1 MAGRAPT
8 SKENPVA
15 ISAHTRPAAAS
26 SGNGHGGHGGGGS
39 DEATIGELVATAS
52 RDVSLLIR
60 QEVELAKT
68 EMKAAATS
76 AGLGAAFLGAA
87 GFLGFFAFLAT
98 TIAAGEGLHAAG
110 IGRAYSFLI
119 VTGAY
124 LIIAGVLALFAV
136 ARLKKVGP
144 PKRAIQTVKDDVAWI
159 KHPTVAPTTKIESH

>member
-1 MAGRAPT
+1 M
-8 SKENPVA
+8 A

-26 SGNGHGGHGGGGS
+26 SSNGHGGSAS

-68 EMKAAATS
+68 EVKAAATS
-76 AGLGAAFLGAA
+76 AGLGAAFLGLA
-87 GFLGFFAFLAT
+87 GFLGFFAFFAI

-119 VTGAY
+119 VTAAY
-124 LIIAGVLALFAV
+124 LVVAGLLGLFAV

>member
-1 MAGRAPT
+1 M
-8 SKENPVA
+8 A

-26 SGNGHGGHGGGGS
+26 SSNGRGGS
-39 DEATIGELVATAS
+39 ASGEETIGELVATAS

-68 EMKAAATS
+68 EVKAAATS
-76 AGLGAAFLGAA
+76 AGLGAAFLALA
-87 GFLGFFAFLAT
+87 GFLGFFAFFAI
-98 TIAAGEGLHAAG
+98 TIAAGEGLHATG

-119 VTGAY
+119 VTAAY
-124 LIIAGVLALFAV
+124 LIVAGLLSLFAV

-159 KHPTVAPTTKIESH
+159 KHPTVVPTTKIESH

>member
-1 MAGRAPT
+1 LAGPAPT

-26 SGNGHGGHGGGGS
+26 SGNAHGGTPS
-39 DEATIGELVATAS
+39 AEATIGELVATAS
-52 RDVSLLIR
+52 RDVSLLIH

-76 AGLGAAFLGAA
+76 AGLGAAFLGLA
-87 GFLGFFAFLAT
+87 GFLGFFAFFAI

-124 LIIAGVLALFAV
+124 LIVAGLLGLFAV
-136 ARLKKVGP
+136 GRLKRVGP

>member
-1 MAGRAPT
+1 
-8 SKENPVA
+8 VA

-26 SGNGHGGHGGGGS
+26 SGNGHGGPAPA
-39 DEATIGELVATAS
+39 EATIGELVATAS

-76 AGLGAAFLGAA
+76 AGLGAAFLAVA
-87 GFLGFFAFLAT
+87 GVLGFFAFFAI

-124 LIIAGVLALFAV
+124 LIVAGLLALFAV
-136 ARLKKVGP
+136 GRLKKVGP

>member
-1 MAGRAPT
+1 M
-8 SKENPVA
+8 A

-26 SGNGHGGHGGGGS
+26 SGNGHGGS
-39 DEATIGELVATAS
+39 ASEEATIGELVATAS

-60 QEVELAKT
+60 QEMELAKT

-76 AGLGAAFLGAA
+76 AGLGAAFLGVA
-87 GFLGFFAFLAT
+87 GFLGFFAFFAI
-98 TIAAGEGLHAAG
+98 TIAAGEGLHATG
-110 IGRAYSFLI
+110 IGLAYSFLI

-124 LIIAGVLALFAV
+124 LVVAGLLALFAV

>member
-1 MAGRAPT
+1 M
-8 SKENPVA
+8 A

-26 SGNGHGGHGGGGS
+26 SGNGHGGS
-39 DEATIGELVATAS
+39 ASEEATIGELVATAS

-60 QEVELAKT
+60 QEMELAKT

-76 AGLGAAFLGAA
+76 AGLGAAFLGVA
-87 GFLGFFAFLAT
+87 GFLGFFAFFAI
-98 TIAAGEGLHAAG
+98 TIAAGEGLHATG

-124 LIIAGVLALFAV
+124 LVVAGLLALFAV